1 MSSTKQKTDKRVKRY
16 CSLSIP
22 ESIHRTIKR
31 NAKKKGQRIN
41 EYAPALL
48 KKALKI
54 KKK

>member
-22 ESIHRTIKR
+22 ESIHRAIKR
-31 NAKKKGQRIN
+31 NARKKGLRIN

-48 KKALKI
+48 KKALKV

>member
-1 MSSTKQKTDKRVKRY
+1 MSTTKQKTDKRVKRY

-22 ESIHRTIKR
+22 ESIHRIIKK
-31 NAKKKGQRIN
+31 NATRKGLRIN

-48 KKALKI
+48 KKALKV